1 MALTTRPR
9 LYHPLRDERGDLLR
23 YARVRVLLEDGKT
36 PYPGK
41 IYRDGTSTK
50 IYSNPFVA
58 APALVSFYL
67 IEPARIRLGVQ
78 FDLSKPEV
86 VGDVLD
92 VTFDADRTVDT
103 AYPLR
108 VEGDWVRDG
117 LLCGL
122 DDDTAYWKPLR
133 VDHEHATVAP
143 DSILAGASGRALRQ
157 VGAFTGSTTIGAD
170 TGGWGAASSLRDTS
184 MLGSIAEG
192 YGRGTTAL
200 GRAALAEEAAE
211 SPWTDGATA
220 AGLSSYATAAG
231 VGLGAGTIAG
241 PDAVAAGRS
250 ARGGEGSVALGRD
263 ARPGTD
269 GVAIGISTGLLAN
282 GAPGSIGLGA
292 GAQYGLP
299 SSPSDTAVLLGAHNP
314 AQARTFPWAN
324 PAQSQS
330 ESPFEE
336 LGQEMAFTGRTVQ
349 LQRGLEWAADIAELQ
364 VAGDAT
370 LGGRNG
376 LLGFYGATPR
386 TKQGLGDDEPGS
398 GITALDNLI
407 YALREFGLI
416 GFRTEASMIYR
427 ADDLTGWFRNGD
439 KVRAWPEHSGVD
451 QALSVGGAH
460 PRWDADGDGRF
471 NSFPTVDY
479 DNGVYRRSTKP
490 IQELRA
496 GGLVRPHKHYA
507 AVALHDGSLF
517 GNNEGLFNLVTD
529 LPGPEAE
536 VFTTDQVGSTTWK
549 LANAARYTVDGLD
562 QTSNRSANLG
572 WDRGPHVYRMTN
584 FNSWPS
590 GRAVIGGPRNS
601 ATPQPWDRWNG
612 HIAEIVGMD
621 DSWSESSVQSM
632 VNGLMFKYG
641 IRQSDGALREPAEDF
656 LITQHDPMN
665 GTLVFFKKDYKDGYT
680 GKVQGRAV
688 RVPKPVIF
696 VPFISIYIAFS
707 VWSFRGAL
715 VGNWGNLAIG
725 VANEYEVAVS
735 VKVGD
740 LDGDGDIDVDVDF
753 DVESETYVGIF
764 ALNNNF
770 TWSMGQLSSR
780 YGYKICRVRHRVTK
794 VVVCISGDPPF
805 RYSDTDVQLYST
817 RTDGTLRLEAT
828 TPLWGD
834 GTFKGWIKNA
844 GKKVARVVER
854 STGNVLGTTEYQ
866 EKALPRTALYAD
878 DDPEVSFANRD
889 RAHVYESALTAL
901 AILGM
906 DNERHYRARHV
917 LATLRLVCNDDGTLN
932 ESYSAVLPAETA
944 PAGDDTARR
953 WGAIWTVL
961 AVLRYTQVTDD
972 DQFLAF
978 ARQLADKLVTQ
989 THPET
994 HVRAALYFALRD
1006 LGQQTGVASYTTAAQ
1021 TARSELLSA
1030 YWLPAGQRWREST
1043 ASDAESLWATVLG
1056 GLFALAIG
1064 DRDKARAS
1072 IQHLRRFRVKG
1083 ATIAAPHYSG
1093 ASGLI
1098 GYKPFADLGSL
1109 APHLNPPAVI
1119 DQAGTWA
1126 AILFKMR
1133 YGEPIGDDVAAL
1145 YRWQQTQIL
1154 SDPTHDLYSAQFLS
1168 YSANATSN
1176 GYALRARPHLAAAG
1190 WGYLL
1195 SRGGRSL
1202 FAPDPLPTPTPL
1214 DVSLMISYDRAVG
1227 RYLLRYAWRQDLVVP
1242 ASGYEA
1248 VVEHSVDDGSSW
1260 SAASSTQQGSTLS
1273 AADLPSGADRFAA
1286 AWSTSSP
1293 DNPSTLFRVRIRLRN
1308 ASFGVWVTGPAA
1320 GLPPTT

>member
-50 IYSNPFVA
+50 TYSNPFVA

-67 IEPARIRLGVQ
+67 LAPARVRLAVQ
-78 FDLSKPEV
+78 ADISKPEI

-108 VEGDWVRDG
+108 VEGEWVRDG

-122 DDDTAYWKPLR
+122 DDATAYWKPLR

-143 DSILAGASGRALRQ
+143 NAILAGASGRGLRQ
-157 VGAFTGSTTIGAD
+157 VGGFPGSTTIGAD

-184 MLGSIAEG
+184 MLGSMAEG

-200 GRAALAEEAAE
+200 GRDTLAEEDAD

-220 AGLSSYATAAG
+220 AGLGSYATAAG

-241 PDAVAAGRS
+241 AAAVAAGLS
-250 ARGGEGSVALGRD
+250 ARGGDGSVALGRD
-263 ARPGTD
+263 ARPSTN
-269 GVAIGISTGLLAN
+269 GVAIGVGTGMLSS

-299 SSPSDTAVLLGAHNP
+299 SSPSDTAVLLGAYDP
-314 AQARTFPWAN
+314 ARARLFPWAN

-336 LGQEMAFTGRTVQ
+336 LGVTMAFAGRTVQ
-349 LQRGLEWAADIAELQ
+349 LQRGLEWVADITALQ
-364 VAGDAT
+364 VGGDAT
-370 LGGRNG
+370 LAGRGG
-376 LLGFYGATPR
+376 LLGFYGAAPR

-407 YALREFGLI
+407 YALRELGLI
-416 GFRTEASMIYR
+416 GFRTEASMTYR
-427 ADDLTGWFRNGD
+427 AEDLDGWYRDGD
-439 KVRAWPEHSGVD
+439 HIRAWPERSGVD
-451 QALSVGGAH
+451 QALPSAATS
-460 PRWDADGDGRF
+460 PEYDPEDSDGRF
-471 NSFPTVDY
+471 NDLTATEWENS
-479 DNGVYRRSTKP
+479 VYRRSTRP
-490 IQELRA
+490 AQEMRSV
-496 GGLVRPHKHYA
+496 GQVRPSKHYV
-507 AVALHDGSLF
+507 AVAQHSGSF
-517 GNNEGLFNLVTD
+517 GNNEGLFNLATV
-529 LPGPEAE
+529 PPSPAGE
-536 VFTTDQVGSTTWK
+536 VFTSDAVGSTTWQMN
-549 LANAARYTVDGLD
+549 NATKYALDGLD
-562 QTSNRSANLG
+562 QTSNRQAG
-572 WDRGPHVYRMTN
+572 PGAQPHVYRMSHPT
-584 FNSWPS
+584 SWPA
-590 GRAVIGGPRNS
+590 GQAVIGGPRNS
-601 ATPQPWDRWNG
+601 ATPQPWDRWSG
-612 HIAEIVGMD
+612 HIAEVVGMD
-621 DSWSESSVQSM
+621 DSWSESAVQSM

-641 IRQSDGALREPAEDF
+641 IRQSDDALREPAEDF

-665 GTLVFFKKDYKDGYT
+665 GTLVFFKKDYKDSYT

-688 RVPKPVIF
+688 RVPKSVIF
-696 VPFISIYIAFS
+696 IPFISIYIAFS
-707 VWSFRGAL
+707 TWSFRGAL

-725 VANEYEVAVS
+725 VATEYEVAVS
-735 VKVGD
+735 VKIGD
-740 LDGDGDIDVDVDF
+740 LDEDGDLDVDVDF
-753 DVESETYVGIF
+753 DVETETYVGIF

-780 YGYKICRVRHRVTK
+780 YGYKVCRIRHRVTK
-794 VVVCISGDPPF
+794 VVVCISGDSPF
-805 RYSDTDVQLYST
+805 RYADTDVQLYST

-834 GTFKGWIKNA
+834 GTFKGWVKNS
-844 GKKVARVVER
+844 GKKVARVVEH

-889 RAHVYESALTAL
+889 RAYVYESALTAL

-906 DNERHYRARHV
+906 DDDHRYRARHI

-932 ESYSAVLPAETA
+932 ESYSAVLPAKTT
-944 PAGDDTARR
+944 PGGNDTARR
-953 WGAIWTVL
+953 WGAVWTVL
-961 AVLRYTQVTDD
+961 AVLRYTQATGDN
-972 DQFLAF
+972 QFLAF
-978 ARQLADKLVTQ
+978 AQQLADKLVTQ

-1006 LGQQTGVASYTTAAQ
+1006 LGQQTGVSSYATAAQ

-1030 YWLPAGQRWREST
+1030 YWLTAGQRWREST
-1043 ASDAESLWATVLG
+1043 ASDAESLWATALG
-1056 GLFALAIG
+1056 GLFALAVG

-1083 ATIAAPHYSG
+1083 ATISAPHYSG

-1098 GYKPFADLGSL
+1098 GYKPYADLGSL
-1109 APHLNPPAVI
+1109 TPHLNPPAVI

-1145 YRWQQTQIL
+1145 YRWQQTQIS
-1154 SDPTHDLYSAQFLS
+1154 SDPAHALYAAQFLS

-1190 WGYLL
+1190 WGHLL
-1195 SRGGRSL
+1195 SKGGRAL
-1202 FAPDPLPTPTPL
+1202 FTPDPRPTPTPL
-1214 DVSLMISYDRAVG
+1214 DIGLTISYDRAAG
-1227 RYLLRYAWRQDLVVP
+1227 RYLLRYSWRQDLLIP
-1242 ASGYEA
+1242 AAGYEA
-1248 VVEHSVDDGSSW
+1248 VVERSVDAGSSW

-1273 AADLPSGADRFAA
+1273 AADPGSGADWFAA
-1286 AWSTSSP
+1286 AWSTAAP
-1293 DNPSTLFRVRIRLRN
+1293 DNPSAEFRVRIRLRN
-1308 ASFGVWVTGPAA
+1308 ASFGAWVTGPSV
-1320 GLPPTT
+1320 GLPPTA